1 MRTRALW
8 PVVVALLLSSLLF
21 QGCVTMPDFPRNKHI
36 PLKNKDLTSL
46 APLRIA
52 FGIPCVRS
60 CTDKAYDARQ
70 EQGVPVGVP
79 VWCDGGHT
87 ASTTLLVV
95 TSAASPLIGVI
106 GGTIADSAVRAR
118 EKALMEETKAAGVPG
133 YHELVMKKFVE
144 RASKE
149 IPGWPPMVVE
159 EQPVSRD
166 LQKSY
171 LKNDFLKTKA
181 GSLLLLEAYPILHTS
196 SRHGFES
203 SSRAAIYI
211 SDKDFFWLKDFVYE
225 SKNYR
230 RNLGFEEYKA
240 DNFKLLKEE
249 MAFAAEA
256 TVSDFIQ
263 TILKEIGPPEVSAQ
277 TEREQGVLSTEKQS
291 QEQTQIKEA
300 TKDYGIISI
309 TSDPPGAKIFI
320 DGEFKGQ
327 TPAEI
332 SLNTGTYQIFLQRQ
346 LYEPYKDSLTIEK
359 GRTKTLNI
367 ELVPEG
373 RGKNE

>member
-1 MRTRALW
+1 MRKRALW
-8 PVVVALLLSSLLF
+8 TVVIVLIFSSVLF
-21 QGCVTMPDFPRNKHI
+21 QGCISLPDFPRNRYI

-46 APLRIA
+46 APLRVA

-60 CTDKAYDARQ
+60 CKDIAYNPHQDQ
-70 EQGVPVGVP
+70 GVP

-95 TSAASPLIGVI
+95 TSAASPLMGVI

-149 IPGWPPMVVE
+149 ILGWPPMVVE

-171 LKNDFLKTKA
+171 LKNDFLKNKA

-203 SSRAAIYI
+203 SSRAAIYV
-211 SDKDFFWLKDFVYE
+211 SDKDFFWLRDFVYE

-249 MAFAAEA
+249 MEFAAEA
-256 TVSDFIQ
+256 TVSAFIE
-263 TILKEIGPPEVSAQ
+263 TILKEIGVPQASAQ
-277 TEREQGVLSTEKQS
+277 TEGKEGAVSPEKLS
-291 QEQTQIKEA
+291 QEQTQQKEEA
-300 TKDYGIISI
+300 KDSEIISI
-309 TSDPPGAKIFI
+309 TSNPPGAKVFI
-320 DGEFKGQ
+320 DGEYKGQ

-332 SLNTGTYQIFLQRQ
+332 SLITGSHQLFLQRQ
-346 LYEPYKDSLTIEK
+346 LYEPYRDSVVIEK
-359 GRTKTLNI
+359 GQTKTLNI
-367 ELVPEG
+367 QLSPEG
-373 RGKNE
+373 RE